1 MGLKRKLDQN
11 KPVKFIISYLQ
22 DSEPDAAAEIV

>member
-1 MGLKRKLDQN
+1 MGLKMRLDQN

-22 DSEPDAAAEIV
+22 CSEPDAATEIV